1 MVRCLIIKVLAGLI
15 ILSNITK
22 PTKHQEHQS
31 KTEQCL
37 QFIFTQFQ
45 IFTLF
50 EVKSKYLK
58 KVNLHLLLPKY
69 IHEVLTKCITK
80 SIKTGSFPDSLRKAN
95 IAPILK
101 KSDSV
106 EKCKYRPTSILSL
119 VLKHYEMLTYN
130 QLSKHE
136 MHLSHYYKLGKKS
149 QIMEVLQAHFVW
161 ICLKLMIAYHR
172 VTSTSTQTTLL
183 IDYPTNR
190 KQRTKIGFSS
200 SLWYPCSSSF

>member
-130 QLSKHE
+130 QLSKYIE
-136 MHLSHYYKLGKKS
+136 GFRS
-149 QIMEVLQAHFVW
+149 QVIIGVIETRNTRNAPF
-161 ICLKLMIAYHR
+161 
-172 VTSTSTQTTLL
+172 TLL
-183 IDYPTNR
+183 QTWEKELDNG
-190 KQRTKIGFSS
+190 GFASTFRMDLS
-200 SLWYPCSSSF
+200 KAYDCIPQSY

>member
-50 EVKSKYLK
+50 EVKCKYLK

-119 VLKHYEMLTYN
+119 VLKHYEMLTN
-130 QLSKHE
+130 QLSKYIE
-136 MHLSHYYKLGKKS
+136 GFRS
-149 QIMEVLQAHFVW
+149 QVIIGVIETHNTRNAPF
-161 ICLKLMIAYHR
+161 
-172 VTSTSTQTTLL
+172 TLL
-183 IDYPTNR
+183 QTWEKELDNG
-190 KQRTKIGFSS
+190 GFASTFRMDLS
-200 SLWYPCSSSF
+200 KAYDCIPQSY

>member
-50 EVKSKYLK
+50 EVKSKNLK

-106 EKCKYRPTSILSL
+106 EKCKYRPTSILFL
-119 VLKHYEMLTYN
+119 VLKHYEMLTN
-130 QLSKHE
+130 QLSKYIE
-136 MHLSHYYKLGKKS
+136 GFRS
-149 QIMEVLQAHFVW
+149 QVIIGFIETHNTRNAPF
-161 ICLKLMIAYHR
+161 
-172 VTSTSTQTTLL
+172 TLL
-183 IDYPTNR
+183 QTWEKELDNG
-190 KQRTKIGFSS
+190 GFASTFRMDLS
-200 SLWYPCSSSF
+200 KAYDCIPHELLVLVHRQHY

>member
-1 MVRCLIIKVLAGLI
+1 MVLCLIIKVLAGLI
-15 ILSNITK
+15 TLSNITK

-50 EVKSKYLK
+50 EVKSKYLE

-69 IHEVLTKCITK
+69 IHEVLTKCISK
-80 SIKTGSFPDSLRKAN
+80 SIKTGSFPDSPRKAN

-106 EKCKYRPTSILSL
+106 DKCKYRPTSILSL

-130 QLSKHE
+130 QLSKYIEGFRSQVISGFTKTHNTRNAPFALLQTWEKELDNGGFASTFRMDLSKAYDCIPHE
-136 MHLSHYYKLGKKS
+136 LLVLVHRQHY
-149 QIMEVLQAHFVW
+149 
-161 ICLKLMIAYHR
+161 
-172 VTSTSTQTTLL
+172 
-183 IDYPTNR
+183 
-190 KQRTKIGFSS
+190 
-200 SLWYPCSSSF
+200 

>member
-50 EVKSKYLK
+50 EVKCKYLK

-119 VLKHYEMLTYN
+119 VLKHYEMLTN
-130 QLSKHE
+130 QLSKYIE
-136 MHLSHYYKLGKKS
+136 GFRS
-149 QIMEVLQAHFVW
+149 QVIIGFIETHNTRNAPF
-161 ICLKLMIAYHR
+161 
-172 VTSTSTQTTLL
+172 TLL
-183 IDYPTNR
+183 QTWEKELDNG
-190 KQRTKIGFSS
+190 GFASTFRMDLS
-200 SLWYPCSSSF
+200 KAYDCIPQSY